1 MAIELG
7 KAYVQILPSAKG
19 ISGSIQKAIAP
30 EALAAG
36 KSAGRNITTAIA
48 DSLSKAGSTM
58 TKYITTPA
66 MAAATAVSGLVGALG
81 FKRLVGM
88 DEAQAKLKGLGI
100 EGKQLEIVMENA
112 KNAVT
117 GTTFTMAD
125 GASVAA
131 GALAAGVKEG
141 AELERYIKLVGDAAI
156 GANVPIME
164 MAQIF
169 NRIQGQGKITRT
181 ELDMLEYRLPGF
193 SQALMKHVGAGS
205 QEAFFEM
212 VRAGKVSTEDVLD
225 TMEGFAG
232 GMAAAYA
239 ETWSGLKDN
248 ILANIGI
255 IGEALLQGLFEDGKK
270 GMAEF
275 LQVLR
280 ESEGL
285 KEWARNTGET
295 LRNVF
300 STIVEVIKNAIN
312 WWTNLSDGAKTAFLS
327 LAGIAVAIGPVMLVI
342 GKLIG
347 IIIEARQWFGLL
359 RLAMGAVGTAIGG
372 ISAPVLAVIGV
383 IGGLIALFVTLYQT
397 NENFRNLVQTV
408 WEAVKT
414 TISTVIQTISDFVM
428 EVWGSLVEWW
438 NENGDMI
445 LQAAQNVWNV
455 ISTVITTVMNVI
467 WGIMQ
472 ALWPVIQVLVIS
484 TWEAIKG
491 AIQGAITVITGIIQF
506 FSALFTGNWSA
517 LWDAVKQIVSG
528 AVQLVWNLIQ
538 LWFVGRII
546 KVASTFGSLF
556 RNVIQT
562 AWNFVKN
569 IFITGVNLVRNVV
582 QTGFNFIRNIISSV
596 MNTVRSIISNIW
608 NGIKSTVS
616 SVVNSIRNTVSNIF
630 NSLRGIVSNAFSRV
644 RDAVRNG
651 INRALDIVRNIKD
664 KFFDAGRNIVQ
675 SIADGIRNAI
685 GRVTDAIGDVAS
697 RVRDFLPFSPAKAGA
712 LKDLDKLNFGGTI
725 AESIEKGE
733 NEALKAMDNLTRS
746 LTEKIEP
753 AFVNQLRGAR
763 PSFGNLVPAASIGY
777 AAGSASAGSP
787 IFSRAIDN
795 KQPAVIRLVLGRR
808 EFETYVDDI
817 TEVQDRKSYRLERF
831 RR

>member
-1 MAIELG
+1 MATELG
-7 KAYVQILPSAKG
+7 KAYVQIMPSARG
-19 ISGSIQKAIAP
+19 ISGSIQKTLAP

-36 KSAGRNITTAIA
+36 KSAGSQIA
-48 DSLSKAGSTM
+48 RAMADTLSRIGSTL
-58 TKYITTPA
+58 TKSITVPA
-66 MAAATAVSGLVGALG
+66 MGAATAVSGFVGALG

-100 EGKQLEIVMENA
+100 EGKQLEIVMNNA
-112 KNAVT
+112 RDAVT

-125 GASVAA
+125 GVYVAA

-156 GANVPIME
+156 GANVPMAE

-212 VRAGKVSTEDVLD
+212 VRAGKVSTDDVLD
-225 TMEGFAG
+225 TMETFAG

-248 ILANIGI
+248 IIANIGI
-255 IGEALLQGLFEDGKK
+255 IGEALLEGLFEDGKK

-275 LQVLR
+275 LQYLR

-295 LRNVF
+295 LRNVIA
-300 STIVEVIKNAIN
+300 TIVEAIKNAIN

-327 LAGIAVAIGPVMLVI
+327 LAGIAVAIGPIMMVM
-342 GKLIG
+342 GKLIS
-347 IIIEARQWFGLL
+347 IATTVYTWFGKLKYS
-359 RLAMGAVGTAIGG
+359 VGILIKALGG
-372 ISAPVLAVIGV
+372 ISSPVLIVVGV
-383 IGGLIALFVTLYQT
+383 IAGLIALFVTLYQT
-397 NENFRNLVQTV
+397 NEDFRDLVQTV
-408 WEAVKT
+408 WGAIKT

-467 WGIMQ
+467 WSIMQ
-472 ALWPVIQVLVIS
+472 TLWPVIQALVIS

-517 LWDAVKQIVSG
+517 LWDSVKKILSG
-528 AVQLVWNLIQ
+528 AVQFIWNFIQ
-538 LWFVGRII
+538 LSFVGKIVKAVTGFAKTFTKVI
-546 KVASTFGSLF
+546 KDKWDTVRLIFMYA
-556 RNVIQT
+556 ID
-562 AWNFVKN
+562 FVKGLVSRGFGA
-569 IFITGVNLVRNVV
+569 IRTVVNTIMNA
-582 QTGFNFIRNIISSV
+582 IRSVISSV
-596 MNTVRSIISNIW
+596 W
-608 NGIKSTVS
+608 NGIRSVIS
-616 SVVNSIRNTVSNIF
+616 SVVNAIRS
-630 NSLRGIVSNAFSRV
+630 
-644 RDAVRNG
+644 
-651 INRALDIVRNIKD
+651 
-664 KFFDAGRNIVQ
+664 
-675 SIADGIRNAI
+675 
-685 GRVTDAIGDVAS
+685 
-697 RVRDFLPFSPAKAGA
+697 
-712 LKDLDKLNFGGTI
+712 
-725 AESIEKGE
+725 
-733 NEALKAMDNLTRS
+733 
-746 LTEKIEP
+746 
-753 AFVNQLRGAR
+753 
-763 PSFGNLVPAASIGY
+763 
-777 AAGSASAGSP
+777 
-787 IFSRAIDN
+787 
-795 KQPAVIRLVLGRR
+795 
-808 EFETYVDDI
+808 
-817 TEVQDRKSYRLERF
+817 
-831 RR
+831 